1 MRESIDGEDDER
13 RQLQSLVLSYIIET
27 REKLAEMA
35 DLVSEKE
42 QDSKANQKRYYD
54 RNARNRSFEVGD
66 KVLVLLPT
74 STKTLLAHWKGP
86 FPVVEKVS
94 PVDYKVRH
102 DNGVTKVYHVNML
115 KRWFERNEEQ
125 DEQVMAAVCI
135 ADH

>member
-13 RQLQSLVLSYIIET
+13 RQLQSSVLSYIIET

-125 DEQVMAAVCI
+125 DEQVMAGVCI

>member
-13 RQLQSLVLSYIIET
+13 RQLQSSVLSYIIET

-125 DEQVMAAVCI
+125 DEQAMAAVCI